1 MATKEVK
8 SSGPNMHFAFGKK
21 NYTYLIVGIVLLI
34 IGFISL
40 AGGGSTDPNQFN
52 GDELFSTRRMVFAPI
67 VLMLGYIV
75 VAIAILTK
83 PQEKEEAPT
92 EE

>member
-8 SSGPNMHFAFGKK
+8 SSGPNVHFAFGKK
-21 NYTYLIVGIVLLI
+21 NYTYLIVGIVLLV

-40 AGGGSTDPNQFN
+40 AGGGSTDPNKFS
-52 GDELFSTRRMVFAPI
+52 DELFSTRRMVFAPI

-83 PQEKEEAPT
+83 PEEKEEAPT